1 MMMVMAVTMMMIG
14 MVTMETGD
22 DRSYDRDDGDD
33 IMMTLMPG
41 MYILGCRK
49 QTALTEGPGGAK

>member
-1 MMMVMAVTMMMIG
+1 
-14 MVTMETGD
+14 METGD

-49 QTALTEGPGGAK
+49 QTALPEGPGGDK